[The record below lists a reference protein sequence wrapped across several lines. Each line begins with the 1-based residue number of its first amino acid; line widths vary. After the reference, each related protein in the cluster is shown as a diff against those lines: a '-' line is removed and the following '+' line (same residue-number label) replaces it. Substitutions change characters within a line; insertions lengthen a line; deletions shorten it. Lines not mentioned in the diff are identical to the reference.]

1 MVVSE
6 IKDPASGD
14 EKDEEQDDQD
24 KINES
29 DVSSIGRYYAHM
41 WHVRVDI
48 GDILCHKPCHVLG
61 WLICVRWL
69 YHVGTPEIKITT

>member
-1 MVVSE
+1 MPGSNVNGFVPVQPAGRRRSIGLNMVVSE

-14 EKDEEQDDQD
+14 EKDEEGDDQD

-41 WHVRVDI
+41 
-48 GDILCHKPCHVLG
+48 
-61 WLICVRWL
+61 
-69 YHVGTPEIKITT
+69 